1 MALIFNHIMNWEKEY
16 NYQSKYTCPTMQEIA
31 KIPQRTA
38 FFPEGKERET
48 IALTLRFATL

>member
-1 MALIFNHIMNWEKEY
+1 MNWEKEY

-38 FFPEGKERET
+38 FFPEGKEREM